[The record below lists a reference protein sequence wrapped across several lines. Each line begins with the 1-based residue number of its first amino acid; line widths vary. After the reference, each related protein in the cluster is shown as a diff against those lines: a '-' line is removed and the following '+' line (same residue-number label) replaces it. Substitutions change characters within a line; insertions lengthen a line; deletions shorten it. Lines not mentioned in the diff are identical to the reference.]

1 MFETGSAA
9 GVRATHRNRL
19 RMQLAALD
27 TAHLIDDMEIPGFRL
42 HSLKGNRAGFWSITV
57 NKNWRLT
64 FRFAEGDVRDVD
76 YEDYH

>member
-1 MFETGSAA
+1 
-9 GVRATHRNRL
+9 
-19 RMQLAALD
+19 MQLAALD
-27 TAHLIDDMEIPGFRL
+27 TAHLIDDMEIPSFRL